1 MTGVMELQLDDG
13 PRLSLGIGPG
23 SDDVMGP
30 HWEFARKFTEG
41 IEKLTGN
48 TLRDH
53 WKKTERLIVRM
64 REVIRLAGGLVFTQ
78 RRLALDTGVPQ
89 EGGLGSGRRP
99 NGVEPL

>member
-64 REVIRLAGGLVFTQ
+64 REVIRLAGWTPVCLKKE
-78 RRLALDTGVPQ
+78 DSGVDVGPMV
-89 EGGLGSGRRP
+89 S
-99 NGVEPL
+99 NHYDC